1 MSLETNDPM
10 EETKVISEINLVID
24 KIEKMIE
31 EKSFTIFDELKN
43 VQMRIQK
50 AIPSKIITLKEV
62 ESVVLPMVYRGSKS
76 EFYENRKSRK
86 TEFIHARKFLFLFA
100 RLLTNLSQERIGL
113 LFGKNHAT
121 VKHNVD
127 TLLSQMYIPQNKMTF
142 DLCVKHFVECGYY
155 IPLSIRQITDPSL
168 QE

>member
-31 EKSFTIFDELKN
+31 EKSFTNFDELRN
-43 VQMRIQK
+43 AQMRIQK
-50 AIPSKIITLKEV
+50 AIPSKIITFKEV
-62 ESVVLPMVYRGSKS
+62 EGVILPIVYKGSKS
-76 EFYENRKSRK
+76 EFYENRNSRK

-113 LFGKNHAT
+113 PFGKNHAT
-121 VKHNVD
+121 VKHSVD
-127 TLLSQMYIPQNKMTF
+127 TLLSQMYVSQNKVTF
-142 DLCVKHFVECGYY
+142 ELCVKHFIECGYY
-155 IPLSIRQITDPSL
+155 IPLSIRKIADPTL
-168 QE
+168 V

>member
-1 MSLETNDPM
+1 MSFETIPM
-10 EETKVISEINLVID
+10 EEPQIISELNLVID

-31 EKSFTIFDELKN
+31 EKSFTNFDELRN
-43 VQMRIQK
+43 AQMRIQK
-50 AIPSKIITLKEV
+50 IIPNKIITFEEV
-62 ESVVLPMVYRGSKS
+62 ESIVLPIVFKGSKR
-76 EFYENRKSRK
+76 EFYENRKSKK
-86 TEFIHARKFLFLFA
+86 TEFIYARMFLFLFA
-100 RLLTNLSQERIGL
+100 RLLTNITQEKLGL
-113 LFGKNHAT
+113 PFGKDHAT

-142 DLCVKHFVECGYY
+142 ELCLKNFIECGYY